1 MSRTIK
7 VANADNEPSYV
18 IAEPEQSID
27 GPYTFYLTNSDPVDH
42 VAAGR
47 FEGPNGESYYVQD
60 QDDIEWLIQLQ

>member
-27 GPYTFYLTNSDPVDH
+27 GPYKFFLTNSDPVNH

-47 FEGPNGESYYVQD
+47 FEDLNGESYYVQD
-60 QDDIEWLIQLQ
+60 KDDIEWLTTLD